1 MRRDQGMT
9 FVGML
14 LTMAVVIIVAITVMR
29 IIPVYI
35 ENYSIKK
42 SISALERIPAA
53 DIPEDPV
60 LATGVL
66 HDKLVNQLY
75 VNGIELPENNIKIVP
90 NGEEKYKITV
100 KYQVIKHLVSNM
112 SLLFDF
118 EETQEVKFVHG

>member
-9 FVGML
+9 FIGML
-14 LTMAVVIIVAITVMR
+14 LTMAVIIIVAITVMR

-35 ENYSIKK
+35 ENYSVKK
-42 SISALERIPAA
+42 SISALQRIPAA
-53 DIPEDPV
+53 DVPEDPV
-60 LATGVL
+60 LATGML

-75 VNGIELPENNIKIVP
+75 VNEIEFPDDNIKIAP
-90 NGEEKYKITV
+90 NGEGKYKITI

-118 EETQEVKFVHG
+118 EETQEVKFGN